1 MAIDSISFAASVPLQ
16 VTAALDAIA
25 ETEAAELQVAT
36 ELEQGIQAAA
46 APLNPNLGQ
55 VVNLSV

>member
-1 MAIDSISFAASVPLQ
+1 MAIDSVSSAAAVPLQ

-25 ETEAAELQVAT
+25 ETEAAELQVAN

-46 APLNPNLGQ
+46 PVNPNLGQ
-55 VVNLSV
+55 LVNVSV

>member
-1 MAIDSISFAASVPLQ
+1 MAIDSVSSAAAVPLQ

-46 APLNPNLGQ
+46 TPVNPNLGQ
-55 VVNLSV
+55 LVNISV

>member
-1 MAIDSISFAASVPLQ
+1 MAIDSVSSAAAVPLQ

-36 ELEQGIQAAA
+36 ELEQSIQAAT

-55 VVNLSV
+55 LINLSV

>member
-1 MAIDSISFAASVPLQ
+1 MAIDSVSSAAAVPLQ
-16 VTAALDAIA
+16 VTAALEAIA
-25 ETEAAELQVAT
+25 EAEAAELQVAT

-55 VVNLSV
+55 VINLSV